1 MKRVSA
7 MDDEVSPENGTQEK
21 PALSLDL
28 NFVPTWARKP
38 PENP

>member
-7 MDDEVSPENGTQEK
+7 MDDEVSPENGAQEK
-21 PALSLDL
+21 PELSLDL